1 VGGEHGGRVANVGTT
16 TAGPCFISI
25 ESDARAFNGTQREAL
40 AQEQGN
46 RVITLFRHHIPI
58 GASFQ
63 ALADGVLYFCATL
76 LAVHVALTPYG
87 VAPESVTGPAMLFAF
102 IALVVGAAFGIYRN
116 ADEDAFAAQ
125 IGRAVLVV
133 LVSAGAASLLFE
145 YVQGGPAA
153 REVLGYIVL
162 YSLASIL
169 VARQIMLTAR
179 RAGVG
184 RRPVL
189 IVGSADEARAVEGT
203 LQAGV
208 PKFAVTG
215 FYDPASEVFSER
227 ELCDLVER
235 LGVREVI
242 VAVRD
247 QRGGAVPMKQL
258 LECRLK
264 GISVIDL
271 AGFFE
276 REHGQ
281 VPVHSL
287 KSSWLVYGK
296 GFAQSPTRTVVKRAF
311 DVTCALGLLALAA
324 PVMVLAAAAIAVES
338 GRPVLYRQER
348 VGRGGRPFN
357 CIKFRSMTA
366 DAEKDGIARWASKG
380 DPRVTRVGRLLRKSR
395 IDELPQL
402 FNVLRGEMSLVGPRP
417 ERPAFVKDLS
427 LAVPYY
433 DVRHSVKPGV
443 TGWAQ
448 VRYKYGASVEDATRK
463 LQYDL
468 YYVKNHSL
476 FLDILILVE
485 TVRVVLFGEG
495 AH

>member
-1 VGGEHGGRVANVGTT
+1 M
-16 TAGPCFISI
+16 IS
-25 ESDARAFNGTQREAL
+25 
-40 AQEQGN
+40 
-46 RVITLFRHHIPI
+46 LFRHHIPI
-58 GASFQ
+58 GASLQ
-63 ALADGVLYFCATL
+63 VLADAALYFLATV

-87 VAPESVTGPAMLFAF
+87 VPPSSATGPAMLFAV
-102 IALVVGAAFGIYRN
+102 IALLVGAAFGLYRN
-116 ADEDAFAAQ
+116 TDNAAFAAQ

-133 LVSAGAASLLFE
+133 LVSAGAASLLFDF
-145 YVQGGPAA
+145 VQGGPDA
-153 REVLGYIVL
+153 RSVLGYIVL

-189 IVGSADEARAVEGT
+189 IVGSSDEARAVEAT
-203 LQAGV
+203 LQSGV
-208 PKFAVTG
+208 PKFTIAG

-227 ELCDLVER
+227 ELCDVVDR

-247 QRGGAVPMKQL
+247 QRGGSVPMKQL
-258 LECRLK
+258 LECRLN

-271 AGFFE
+271 AGFYE

-281 VPVHSL
+281 VPVHAL

-296 GFAQSPTRTVVKRAF
+296 GFAQDQVRTGVKRAF
-311 DVTCALGLLALAA
+311 DVMCALGLLALAA
-324 PVMVLAAAAIAVES
+324 PVMLLAAAAILIES

-348 VGRGGRPFN
+348 VGRGGRSFM
-357 CIKFRSMTA
+357 CIKFRSMRR
-366 DAEKDGIARWASKG
+366 DAEKDGVARWASKG
-380 DPRVTRVGRLLRKSR
+380 DPRVTRVGRFLRKSR

-402 FNVLRGEMSLVGPRP
+402 LNVLTGEMSLVGPRP
-417 ERPAFVKDLS
+417 ERPAFVDELS
-427 LAVPYY
+427 KSIPYY

-448 VRYKYGASVEDATRK
+448 VRYSYGASVEDATRK